1 MRDFASM
8 NQDEAGPALET
19 RGVTLKY
26 GSTQVL
32 RDVSLEVGL
41 KESVALVGESG
52 AGKTTLLR
60 MFNRMVVPD
69 DGFVGVAGR
78 DVTKL
83 DSVRL
88 RRSIGYIQQ
97 EGGLLPHWTVT
108 RNVGLVPWLTRMEN
122 PSRLAQEALER
133 VGLSPRAFG
142 GRLPREL
149 SGGERQRVAVARA
162 IAARPGIILMDEPF
176 GALDAITRATLTKN
190 VGELFHEI
198 GVSALMVTHDL
209 HVAMA
214 FADRVAVLREGKL
227 EQIDTPE
234 ALCSAPATGYVADL
248 LQSAGVEVQR

>member
-1 MRDFASM
+1 MD
-8 NQDEAGPALET
+8 QDETGPAFET
-19 RGVTLKY
+19 RGVTLRY

-32 RDVSLEVGL
+32 RDVSLKVGTR
-41 KESVALVGESG
+41 ESVALVGESG

-60 MFNRMVVPD
+60 MFNRMVIPD
-69 DGFVGVAGR
+69 EGYVGVAGR

-108 RNVGLVPWLTRMEN
+108 RNVGLVPWLLRMEN

-133 VGLSPRAFG
+133 VGISPRAFG
-142 GRLPREL
+142 NRLPREL

-162 IAARPGIILMDEPF
+162 IAARPGTILMDEPF
-176 GALDAITRATLTKN
+176 GALDAITRATLSRN

-214 FADRVAVLREGKL
+214 FADRVAVLREGRL

-234 ALCSAPATGYVADL
+234 ALCSAPASAYVADL
-248 LQSAGVEVQR
+248 LQSAGVEVKS